1 MSTHSHRAPSS
12 PHGSY
17 SGILGKVNSS
27 SPQTLLRGPRARAS
41 IALQALAAAP
51 GRKAGL
57 GRRSGAPSGR
67 RSGNRSCPPGET
79 AGPRRGPGNSPLFLG
94 SGTERSS
101 YVSGKCMSLW
111 ASPKLLVTMVDQVLS
126 PPWER
131 QGSQPWALQK
141 GAILS
146 VWGLNVA
153 GEEWLSRR
161 SL

>member
-1 MSTHSHRAPSS
+1 
-12 PHGSY
+12 
-17 SGILGKVNSS
+17 
-27 SPQTLLRGPRARAS
+27 
-41 IALQALAAAP
+41 
-51 GRKAGL
+51 
-57 GRRSGAPSGR
+57 
-67 RSGNRSCPPGET
+67 
-79 AGPRRGPGNSPLFLG
+79 
-94 SGTERSS
+94 
-101 YVSGKCMSLW
+101 MSLW

-126 PPWER
+126 PLWER